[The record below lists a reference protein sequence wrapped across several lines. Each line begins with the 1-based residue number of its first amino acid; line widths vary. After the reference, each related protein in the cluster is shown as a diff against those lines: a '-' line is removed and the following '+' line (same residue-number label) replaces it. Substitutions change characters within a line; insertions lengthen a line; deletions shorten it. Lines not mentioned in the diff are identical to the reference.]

1 MTVVDLK
8 ITAEES
14 NNDGSTT
21 IMKSESVMFN
31 FSSNTGPAIKKWI
44 KRRKINI
51 EIAGR
56 AQFWVVSYKN

>member
-31 FSSNTGPAIKKWI
+31 FSSNTGPAIIKK
-44 KRRKINI
+44 
-51 EIAGR
+51 
-56 AQFWVVSYKN
+56 KNQI